1 MGIFSRFMDIVN
13 ANINSILDKAED
25 PEKMLRL
32 MIQEMEDTLIE
43 LKSNAAGSIAQKIK
57 TERKK
62 TETEATIERWQQ
74 RAILAIEKGKED
86 LAREALLEKKKLTEE
101 LSLIESQLEENART
115 IDSAKSEIETL
126 EEKLTQAKAKL
137 KIIKEKEERARAE
150 EKAESL
156 KRKNMSEHFAHM
168 EEKIDRM
175 NAWRDINSM
184 ESSDTEKKFSD
195 LERDEDI
202 EKELDELK
210 KKAGRE

>member
-137 KIIKEKEERARAE
+137 KIIKEI
-150 EKAESL
+150 L
-156 KRKNMSEHFAHM
+156 Y
-168 EEKIDRM
+168 
-175 NAWRDINSM
+175 
-184 ESSDTEKKFSD
+184 
-195 LERDEDI
+195 
-202 EKELDELK
+202 
-210 KKAGRE
+210 

>member
-150 EKAESL
+150 EKAEAL